1 MSLVGNLEDLGLA
14 EIMQIVSLSRKS
26 GILTLHSQRREGRIA
41 FRQGDVIR
49 ATSPLYRSSLGD
61 VLVRKGLVDLPT
73 LRHALSIQEEEGF
86 KERLATILANRFNIP
101 LETIEQVVRERTET
115 IVYSFFNWTEG
126 SFGFE
131 LQDNVEFLDSIEMDP
146 MQFTMDQGL
155 SPQFL
160 AMEGTRLIDEK
171 RHRGEDF
178 DEGNEL
184 SPETPPPE
192 ENVDIAFNLL
202 ELPGTH
208 APSRSAAETEERP
221 VLVVVDDNATTRE
234 ALVHSLQ
241 GSGYDVYPFAGSE
254 GSLLKL
260 GALHLD
266 GRRPLALI
274 DLIMPKM
281 DGTGMLGGVEL
292 LELIKNTFPDI
303 PALAMADCHN
313 SEAERKVRQLRFPLI
328 MKPRKNDI
336 SDSAL
341 LKIFVSRLLSELDQ
355 VKSGGG
361 TFESC
366 ENVNLGDE
374 LRLEM
379 GEEPAPSPAPV
390 VQSAG
395 ISLLRGMLEEL
406 NNPAL
411 GGGIILLVL
420 RFASEFMNRAVI
432 FIVRQ
437 EEIVGL
443 GQFGINDNYGSADS
457 IVRNMK
463 IPRGE
468 NSLFIRVIEAQ
479 TSVKIAPDDGVWT
492 RYLLGKLGD
501 CVPTELFVGPIVS
514 EGKVVALLYGDNL
527 PGDKPIGDTEA
538 LEIFLSQ
545 AGLAMEK
552 AILER
557 KLKGR
562 SMEGM

>member
-1 MSLVGNLEDLGLA
+1 MSLVGNLEDLGLG

-26 GILTLHSQRREGRIA
+26 GTLTLHSQRREGRIV
-41 FRQGDVIR
+41 FRQGLVIR
-49 ATSPLYRSSLGD
+49 AMSPLYRSSLGD
-61 VLVRKGLVDLPT
+61 VLVRKGLVNQAT

-101 LETIEQVVRERTET
+101 LETIEEVVRERIEAV
-115 IVYSFFNWTEG
+115 IYSFFNWTEG
-126 SFGFE
+126 TFGFE
-131 LQDNVEFLDSIEMDP
+131 LQDNVELLDSIEMDP
-146 MQFTMDQGL
+146 MQFTLDQGL
-155 SPQFL
+155 NPQFL

-171 RHRGEDF
+171 RHRGEGI
-178 DEGNEL
+178 DEGNDV
-184 SPETPPPE
+184 SRETPPPE

-202 ELPGTH
+202 ETPGTL
-208 APSRSAAETEERP
+208 APARSAAETEERP
-221 VLVVVDDNATTRE
+221 VLVVVEDNATTRE

-241 GSGYDVYPFAGSE
+241 GGGYDVYPFAGSE

-260 GALHLD
+260 SALHLD

-281 DGTGMLGGVEL
+281 DITGMVGGVEL

-303 PALAMADCHN
+303 PVLAMADCHN
-313 SEAERKVRQLRFPLI
+313 SEAERKVRQLGIPLI

-336 SDSAL
+336 SDSGL
-341 LKIFVSRLLSELDQ
+341 LEIFVSRLLSELDR

-361 TFESC
+361 TFECC

-406 NNPAL
+406 NDPAL

-443 GQFGINDNYGSADS
+443 GQFGINDNYGPADS

-468 NSLFIRVIEAQ
+468 NSLFTRVIETQ
-479 TSVKIAPDDGVWT
+479 TSVKIAPVDGMWT
-492 RYLLGKLGD
+492 RYLLGKLGNSM
-501 CVPTELFVGPIVS
+501 PTELFVGPIVS
-514 EGKVVALLYGDNL
+514 EGQVVALLYGDNL
-527 PGDKPIGDTEA
+527 PGKKPIGDTDA